1 MRNLLPLPSRD
12 TNMNP
17 TKSTCDD
24 SRLQPDDVIRMQPDD
39 VFRLQ
44 PDDVFRLQPD
54 DVFRLQP
61 CEDGSLTVHSALHD
75 QCFHS
80 SAGAILESRY
90 IYLELGLK
98 AYLSARQNA
107 ALQNAACRE
116 QTDETALN
124 EQAGETSR
132 REQSDG
138 VSILEIG
145 FGSGI
150 NALLCAI
157 EFENARRNR
166 IYCDK
171 PQTNLNNATSNC
183 ETATSNLNNALAFP
197 EEIYFE
203 SIELYPIPE
212 EIWSQLDYASLLAAS
227 DSERNHRIDSERNH
241 RINIDRNQIKAIFE
255 KIHRAP
261 WNQVCEILPGFK
273 LHKRHEDILTFM
285 PAAQYQVVF
294 FDAFSPD
301 CQPELWSKEVFAK
314 IKEKLLPGAVMST
327 YSSKG
332 FVKQHLR
339 DLGFEVCR
347 KPGPG
352 HKRHVLQAIS
362 H

>member
-12 TNMNP
+12 TTMNP

-24 SRLQPDDVIRMQPDD
+24 S
-39 VFRLQ
+39 
-44 PDDVFRLQPD
+44 RLQPD

-61 CEDGSLTVHSALHD
+61 CEDGSLTVHSVLHD

-107 ALQNAACRE
+107 ALQNAAR
-116 QTDETALN
+116 N
-124 EQAGETSR
+124 EQADETSR
-132 REQSDG
+132 REQADG
-138 VSILEIG
+138 VSVLEIG

-166 IYCDK
+166 ICCDK
-171 PQTNLNNATSNC
+171 PQTDLNNATSNC

-227 DSERNHRIDSERNH
+227 DSERDHRIDSERNH
-241 RINIDRNQIKAIFE
+241 RINIDRDQIKAIFE

>member
-1 MRNLLPLPSRD
+1 
-12 TNMNP
+12 MNP

-24 SRLQPDDVIRMQPDD
+24 SRLQPDNVIRMQPDD

-98 AYLSARQNA
+98 AYLSARQNEA
-107 ALQNAACRE
+107 RQNEARRE
-116 QTDETALN
+116 QADETALN
-124 EQAGETSR
+124 EQAGETSRREQSGETSR

-166 IYCDK
+166 ICCDK
-171 PQTNLNNATSNC
+171 PQTDLNNATSNC
-183 ETATSNLNNALAFP
+183 ENTTSNHDKALAFP

-227 DSERNHRIDSERNH
+227 DSERDHRINSERDH
-241 RINIDRNQIKAIFE
+241 RINIDREQIKAIFE

-301 CQPELWSKEVFAK
+301 CQPELWSKEVLAK

>member
-12 TNMNP
+12 TTMNP

-24 SRLQPDDVIRMQPDD
+24 S
-39 VFRLQ
+39 
-44 PDDVFRLQPD
+44 RLQPD

-61 CEDGSLTVHSALHD
+61 CEDGSLTVHSVLHD

-107 ALQNAACRE
+107 ALQNAAR
-116 QTDETALN
+116 N

-132 REQSDG
+132 REQSEG
-138 VSILEIG
+138 VSVLEIG

-171 PQTNLNNATSNC
+171 APSNLDNATSNC
-183 ETATSNLNNALAFP
+183 ENTTSNLENAPTGCDDALAFP

-227 DSERNHRIDSERNH
+227 DSERNHRIDSERDH
-241 RINIDRNQIKAIFE
+241 SINIDRNQIKAIFE

>member
-12 TNMNP
+12 TTMNP

-24 SRLQPDDVIRMQPDD
+24 SRLQPDDVIRMQS
-39 VFRLQ
+39 
-44 PDDVFRLQPD
+44 DDVFRLQPD

-107 ALQNAACRE
+107 ARRE
-116 QTDETALN
+116 QADETALN
-124 EQAGETSR
+124 EQADETALNGQTDETSHSGQIDETSR
-132 REQSDG
+132 REQADG

-157 EFENARRNR
+157 EFENARCNR
-166 IYCDK
+166 ICCDK
-171 PQTNLNNATSNC
+171 PQTDLD
-183 ETATSNLNNALAFP
+183 NALAFP

-227 DSERNHRIDSERNH
+227 DSERNHRIDSERDH
-241 RINIDRNQIKAIFE
+241 RIDIDREQIKAIFE

-273 LHKRHEDILTFM
+273 LHKRHEDILTFI

-332 FVKQHLR
+332 FIKQHLR

-352 HKRHVLQAIS
+352 HKRHVLQI
-362 H
+362 HLL

>member
-1 MRNLLPLPSRD
+1 MK
-12 TNMNP
+12 P

-24 SRLQPDDVIRMQPDD
+24 SRLQPDDDIRMQPDD
-39 VFRLQ
+39 VIRM
-44 PDDVFRLQPD
+44 QPD

-107 ALQNAACRE
+107 A
-116 QTDETALN
+116 
-124 EQAGETSR
+124 R
-132 REQSDG
+132 REQADG

-166 IYCDK
+166 ICCDNA
-171 PQTNLNNATSNC
+171 QTDLNNATSNC
-183 ETATSNLNNALAFP
+183 ENATSNLDNALAFP

-227 DSERNHRIDSERNH
+227 DSDRDHI
-241 RINIDRNQIKAIFE
+241 INIDRDHIKAIFE

>member
-1 MRNLLPLPSRD
+1 MPSRV
-12 TNMNP
+12 TTMNP

-24 SRLQPDDVIRMQPDD
+24 SRLQPDDVIRM
-39 VFRLQ
+39 
-44 PDDVFRLQPD
+44 QPD

-107 ALQNAACRE
+107 ARRE
-116 QTDETALN
+116 QVDETALN

-132 REQSDG
+132 REQTDG

-166 IYCDK
+166 ICCDK
-171 PQTNLNNATSNC
+171 PQTDLNNATSNC
-183 ETATSNLNNALAFP
+183 ENAPSNHDNALAFP

-227 DSERNHRIDSERNH
+227 DSERD
-241 RINIDRNQIKAIFE
+241 QIKAIFE

>member
-12 TNMNP
+12 TTMNP

-24 SRLQPDDVIRMQPDD
+24 SRLQPDDVIRM
-39 VFRLQ
+39 Q

-107 ALQNAACRE
+107 AHRE
-116 QTDETALN
+116 QVDETSHSERTDETSHRG
-124 EQAGETSR
+124 QA
-132 REQSDG
+132 DG

-166 IYCDK
+166 ICCDK
-171 PQTNLNNATSNC
+171 AQTNLNNATSNC
-183 ETATSNLNNALAFP
+183 ENATSNLNNALAFP

-227 DSERNHRIDSERNH
+227 DSERNHRINSER
-241 RINIDRNQIKAIFE
+241 DQIKAIFE

-261 WNQVCEILPGFK
+261 WNQVCEILPGIK

>member
-12 TNMNP
+12 TTMKP

-24 SRLQPDDVIRMQPDD
+24 SRLQPDDVIRMQS
-39 VFRLQ
+39 
-44 PDDVFRLQPD
+44 DDVFRLQPD

-98 AYLSARQNA
+98 AYLSDRQNA
-107 ALQNAACRE
+107 ARRE
-116 QTDETALN
+116 QSGETDLN

-132 REQSDG
+132 RERADG

-157 EFENARRNR
+157 EFENARCNR
-166 IYCDK
+166 ICCDK
-171 PQTNLNNATSNC
+171 PQTDLNNATSSC
-183 ETATSNLNNALAFP
+183 ENATSNHDNALAFP

-227 DSERNHRIDSERNH
+227 DSERNHRI
-241 RINIDRNQIKAIFE
+241 NIDRDQIKAIFE

>member
-12 TNMNP
+12 TTMNP

-54 DVFRLQP
+54 DVFRLQT

-107 ALQNAACRE
+107 AR
-116 QTDETALN
+116 
-124 EQAGETSR
+124 S
-132 REQSDG
+132 EQSDG

-157 EFENARRNR
+157 EFEKARCNR
-166 IYCDK
+166 ICCDK
-171 PQTNLNNATSNC
+171 APSNLNNATSNSDK
-183 ETATSNLNNALAFP
+183 APSNLNNALAFP

-212 EIWSQLDYASLLAAS
+212 EIWSQLDYASLLTAS
-227 DSERNHRIDSERNH
+227 DSERDHRINSERN
-241 RINIDRNQIKAIFE
+241 IDRDQIKAIFE

-314 IKEKLLPGAVMST
+314 IKEKLLPDAVMST

-339 DLGFEVCR
+339 DLSFEVCR

-352 HKRHVLQAIS
+352 HKRHVLQIYYRLRLQS
-362 H
+362 QE

>member
-1 MRNLLPLPSRD
+1 
-12 TNMNP
+12 MNP

-24 SRLQPDDVIRMQPDD
+24 SRLQPDDNSC
-39 VFRLQ
+39 LQ

-107 ALQNAACRE
+107 TRRE
-116 QTDETALN
+116 QADETSHSG
-124 EQAGETSR
+124 QIGETSR

-166 IYCDK
+166 ICCNK
-171 PQTNLNNATSNC
+171 PQTNLDNAQTDLNNATSNC
-183 ETATSNLNNALAFP
+183 ENATSNLNNALAFP

-227 DSERNHRIDSERNH
+227 DSERNHRIDSERDH
-241 RINIDRNQIKAIFE
+241 RINIDRDQIKAIFE

>member
-1 MRNLLPLPSRD
+1 MRNLLPLLSRV
-12 TNMNP
+12 TTMNP
-17 TKSTCDD
+17 TKSTCNDP
-24 SRLQPDDVIRMQPDD
+24 RLQPDNVIRMQPDD

-44 PDDVFRLQPD
+44 TD

-107 ALQNAACRE
+107 ALQNAARRE
-116 QTDETALN
+116 QSDETALN
-124 EQAGETSR
+124 EQAGETSC
-132 REQSDG
+132 REQADG

-166 IYCDK
+166 ICCNK
-171 PQTNLNNATSNC
+171 PQTDLNNVTSNC
-183 ETATSNLNNALAFP
+183 ENTTSNHDNALAFP

-241 RINIDRNQIKAIFE
+241 RIDIDREQINAIFE

>member
-12 TNMNP
+12 TTMNP

-44 PDDVFRLQPD
+44 PDDIFRLQPD

-107 ALQNAACRE
+107 ARRE
-116 QTDETALN
+116 QVDETSHSG
-124 EQAGETSR
+124 QIGETSR
-132 REQSDG
+132 REQSEG

-157 EFENARRNR
+157 EFEKARCNR
-166 IYCDK
+166 ICCDK
-171 PQTNLNNATSNC
+171 LQTDLNNATSNC
-183 ETATSNLNNALAFP
+183 ENATSNLDNALAFP

-212 EIWSQLDYASLLAAS
+212 EIWSRLDYASLLAAS
-227 DSERNHRIDSERNH
+227 DSERNHRI
-241 RINIDRNQIKAIFE
+241 NIDRDQIKAIFE

-301 CQPELWSKEVFAK
+301 CQPELWSKKVFAK

-352 HKRHVLQAIS
+352 HKRHVLQI
-362 H
+362 HLL

>member
-12 TNMNP
+12 TTMNP

-24 SRLQPDDVIRMQPDD
+24 SRLQPDDVIRM
-39 VFRLQ
+39 Q

-107 ALQNAACRE
+107 ARR
-116 QTDETALN
+116 

-132 REQSDG
+132 REQADG
-138 VSILEIG
+138 VSVLEIG

-166 IYCDK
+166 ICCDK
-171 PQTNLNNATSNC
+171 AQTDLNNATSNC
-183 ETATSNLNNALAFP
+183 ETATSNLNKALAFP

-227 DSERNHRIDSERNH
+227 DSE
-241 RINIDRNQIKAIFE
+241 RNQIKAIFE